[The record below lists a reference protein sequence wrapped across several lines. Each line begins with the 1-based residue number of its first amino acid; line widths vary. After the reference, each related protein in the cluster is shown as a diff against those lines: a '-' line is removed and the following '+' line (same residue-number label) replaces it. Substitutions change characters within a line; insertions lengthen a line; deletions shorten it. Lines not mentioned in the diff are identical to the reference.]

1 MNDDKE
7 QTVADPS
14 APEPETGLED
24 DEMEDLRRELNDDE
38 VARIAG
44 GVCGTNETHTKTP
57 TSA

>member
-14 APEPETGLED
+14 APEPETGLEA
-24 DEMEDLRRELNDDE
+24 DETEELRRELNDEE

-44 GVCGTNETHTKTP
+44 GVAGINETHTKAP
-57 TSA
+57 T